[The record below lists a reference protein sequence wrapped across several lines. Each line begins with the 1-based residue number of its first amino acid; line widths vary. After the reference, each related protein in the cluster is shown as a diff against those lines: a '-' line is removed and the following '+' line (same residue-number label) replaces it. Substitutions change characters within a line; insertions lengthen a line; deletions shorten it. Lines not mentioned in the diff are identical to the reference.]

1 LPTFLSQRLKN
12 KRLFKQ
18 KYEIGIVGISILF
31 ILTNGWFTV
40 GNEFLFNALPILLFS
55 LVFLLFSV
63 KQLFYALVFL
73 VPLSV
78 PLYRLVPGL
87 TFDFWFPT
95 EPIIF
100 SILVILILK
109 SIKERYFD
117 HRLTGHPVFWA
128 IVFYLAWLMIC
139 IVPSEMPLVSA
150 KYLLVRIWF
159 IAVFFY
165 LGFTLFKSDSKYFK
179 YFLWAFVFGLF
190 VVVTLTLI
198 KHIGRGIFDQ
208 KQAHGACAPFFIDH
222 TSYGATIAFL
232 IPMVIGFIFISES
245 KFKKL
250 LFLFLSIFFVI
261 ALVFSYSRA
270 AWLSILVAG
279 IIWFIWYI
287 RIKFSIVAAGFILT
301 LALFFSFQFE
311 IKQWLSSNTTD
322 SSGNLKEHLNSA
334 LNVSTD
340 ASNLERINRWNS
352 AIRMFEERPIFGWG
366 PGTYMFCYAPF
377 QRSYDRTIIS
387 TNFGT
392 GGNAHSEYLGLLAEA
407 GVLGAV
413 SYVLIL
419 LIVFFRGFSISRK
432 IKERKYRVLL
442 MGALLGLIT
451 YTVHGVLND
460 FLDSDKIATPF
471 WGFIAFIVVQDIR
484 YKFGKSEDLEKF
496 ES

>member
-1 LPTFLSQRLKN
+1 ML
-12 KRLFKQ
+12 KQ
-18 KYEIGIVGISILF
+18 KYEIGIVGISTLF
-31 ILTNGWFTV
+31 ILANAFFTV
-40 GNEFLFNALPILLFS
+40 GKEFLFNGLPIVLFV
-55 LVFLLFSV
+55 LFLLLFSV
-63 KQLFYALVFL
+63 RKLFYLLVFL
-73 VPLSV
+73 VPLSI
-78 PLYRLVPGL
+78 PLYRLVPGF

-100 SILVILILK
+100 GVLLVLILK
-109 SIKERYFD
+109 SIQEKYFD
-117 HRLTGHPVFWA
+117 HHITGHPVFWA
-128 IVFYLAWLMIC
+128 IVFYLAWLLIC

-150 KYLLVRIWF
+150 KYLLVRLWF
-159 IAVFFY
+159 IGVFFY
-165 LGFTLFKSDSKYFK
+165 LGYTLFKTNNKYFK
-179 YFLWAFVFGLF
+179 YFLWAFISGLF
-190 VVVTLTLI
+190 IVVSLTLI
-198 KHIGRGIFDQ
+198 KHLGRGIFDQ

-232 IPMVIGFIFISES
+232 IPMVIGFVFISQS
-245 KFKKL
+245 KFKKF
-250 LFLFLSIFFVI
+250 LFIFLSIFFVI

-279 IIWFIWYI
+279 AIWFIWYI
-287 RIKFSIVAAGFILT
+287 RIKISIVIVGFILT
-301 LALFFSFQFE
+301 LVLFFSFQLE
-311 IKQWLSSNTTD
+311 INQWLSSNTTD

-407 GVLGAV
+407 GVFGAL

-419 LIVFFRGFSISRK
+419 LIVFYRGFSVSRK
-432 IKERKYRVLL
+432 I
-442 MGALLGLIT
+442 
-451 YTVHGVLND
+451 
-460 FLDSDKIATPF
+460 
-471 WGFIAFIVVQDIR
+471 
-484 YKFGKSEDLEKF
+484 ED
-496 ES
+496 